1 LKGAVMQAHS
11 SFMLIFRDTT
21 PEKYE
26 ALSPEER
33 KRSLDRWNSWYDGIA
48 EAGQMSS
55 ANPLK
60 PAGRVVSSRR
70 GETVFDGPFS
80 EAKETIGGYFL
91 ITARDIDEAT
101 EIAMKCPNLQFGM
114 TVEIRPVAT
123 MCHLAEELGMTSMR
137 G

>member
-1 LKGAVMQAHS
+1 MQAHS

-33 KRSLDRWNSWYDGIA
+33 KRSLDKWNAWYDGIA
-48 EAGQMSS
+48 AAGQMHHGH
-55 ANPLK
+55 PLQS
-60 PAGRVVSSRR
+60 AGRVVSKRR

-91 ITARDIDEAT
+91 ISARDIEEAT
-101 EIAMKCPNLQFGM
+101 EIAGRCPNLDFGM
-114 TVEIRPVAT
+114 TVEVRPVAT
-123 MCHLAEELGMTSMR
+123 MCHLASELGMTSMR
-137 G
+137 S

>member
-1 LKGAVMQAHS
+1 MQAQS

-26 ALSPEER
+26 ALSPDER
-33 KRSLDRWNSWYDGIA
+33 KRSLEKWNAWYDGIA
-48 EAGQMSS
+48 ATGQMHHGH
-55 ANPLK
+55 PLQ
-60 PAGRVVSSRR
+60 PAGRVVSKRR

-91 ITARDIDEAT
+91 ISARDLDEAT
-101 EIAMKCPNLQFGM
+101 EIAGRCPNLDYGM
-114 TVEIRPVAT
+114 AVEVRPVAT

-137 G
+137 S